1 MKLNRLQRIGIIIS
15 ILWALGAAYQERS
28 SEMEAGQHFLNLSYQ
43 TCIESKTSTSV
54 SCLAEMNKNFEIWMK
69 PNWENIGFIALAPIP
84 LGWLLVF
91 LIIRV
96 YRWVKAGA
104 VN

>member
-1 MKLNRLQRIGIIIS
+1 MKLNRLQRFGIVIS
-15 ILWALGAAYQERS
+15 ILWALGAAYHERN
-28 SEMEAGQHFLNLSYQ
+28 SEMDAGQHFLDLSYQ
-43 TCIESKTSTSV
+43 SCIESKISTSDG
-54 SCLAEMNKNFEIWMK
+54 CLAEMHKNFDIWMK

-91 LIIRV
+91 IIIRV

-104 VN
+104 V